1 MHKVSSLLA
10 GHYAEKF
17 ATHGA
22 TSLGVDWGNDPN
34 LTILRQENMLGVI
47 KDRSNRNSLLDVGC
61 GYGHLAELILKNQL
75 NIDYSGIDLVPNM
88 IEYAKKEYSNFNFF
102 QDVFLSFNS
111 NIYDYIICNGILTQK
126 LTASI
131 LEMDEY
137 AKRLIIKMYELSGKG
152 VAFNMMNTH
161 VNFQRNNLYYK
172 NPVEL
177 LGWCF
182 SELTP
187 HVIYN
192 SSYRLWYEYTVY
204 LYKPD
209 FIRS

>member
-47 KDRSNRNSLLDVGC
+47 KDRSNRNSRLDVGC

-88 IEYAKKEYSNFNFF
+88 IEYAKKESSNYNFF
-102 QDVFLSFNS
+102 QEEFLSFNS